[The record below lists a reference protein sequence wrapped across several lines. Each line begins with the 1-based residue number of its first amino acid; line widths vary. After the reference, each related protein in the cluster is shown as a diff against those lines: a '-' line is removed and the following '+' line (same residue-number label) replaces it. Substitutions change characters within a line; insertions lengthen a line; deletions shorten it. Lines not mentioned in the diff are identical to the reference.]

1 MDIFQICAI
10 GLCGMILSS
19 IVKAYKPELAIY
31 IVIATVLLLF
41 GFLLYHLRTI
51 FDFLNTIY
59 NQITY
64 GKAFFSVMIKVL
76 VVAYVADFTAQL
88 CKDAGESAIA
98 GKVELAGKLFI
109 FYLAVPVMMSIL
121 ELLEN
126 LLPMH

>member
-10 GLCGMILSS
+10 GLCGMILTS
-19 IVKAYKPELAIY
+19 IVKAYKPELSIY

-41 GFLLYHLRTI
+41 GFLLCRLHTI
-51 FDFLNTIY
+51 FDFLNSIY

-64 GKAFFSVMIKVL
+64 GKAFFSIMLKVL
-76 VVAYVADFTAQL
+76 AVAYVADFTAQL
-88 CKDAGESAIA
+88 CRDAGESAIA

-121 ELLEN
+121 ELLES
-126 LLPMH
+126 LLPM